1 MASSLVWL
9 LKGKGHGT
17 GVHGRALRDFTF
29 AGTGIRLYGGN
40 LVSVLL
46 KRLRKERNSSEKNKR
61 NYQKKKKKDKSWPNP
76 FSYCRVTIL
85 LDYNLGTFLGMRSIA
100 YGKALKSMVKDLVSV
115 F

>member
-1 MASSLVWL
+1 MQLGYLCWDRNKALWRQSCKCSS
-9 LKGKGHGT
+9 KE
-17 GVHGRALRDFTF
+17 AQE
-29 AGTGIRLYGGN
+29 
-40 LVSVLL
+40 
-46 KRLRKERNSSEKNKR
+46 RKEFIREKQKELS
-61 NYQKKKKKDKSWPNP
+61 KKKKKDKSWPNP